1 MIYAIIL
8 VASILVQ
15 IGLSAHI
22 PHRARPSRLAT
33 VPCFYPQTS
42 AAVIDCSNA
51 PNSGTSSIPHIHQSK
66 MSRRSIT
73 ETLNF
78 RFGRDKDYYEL
89 NPERATDH
97 LYDIQDGK
105 AVGHEIVKEKTEH
118 LMAQICQSV
127 ERARKDTE
135 QNCA

>member
-1 MIYAIIL
+1 
-8 VASILVQ
+8 V
-15 IGLSAHI
+15 
-22 PHRARPSRLAT
+22 
-33 VPCFYPQTS
+33 
-42 AAVIDCSNA
+42 AVIDCSNT

-66 MSRRSIT
+66 ASRRSVT

-105 AVGHEIVKEKTEH
+105 AVGHEIVKEKTEQ
-118 LMAQICQSV
+118 LMAQICRSV
-127 ERARKDTE
+127 EKARKDAT